1 MDDGVAVLLLK
12 DGLDEVALSL
22 CPHYVRVASPS
33 LGLAPLLRQRLA
45 QARLHAHA
53 SRVSVSPRN
62 KVKVHVHR
70 STLITVQ
77 VCTVETKV
85 RVARVPCR
93 EVVLQ
98 NNLAYIVGN
107 QERRQNVAILV
118 ALHASRRFVKLR
130 FDGTNAYDYLVG
142 EVLALSACLVID
154 TPTGISAHLLH
165 VLMDAA
171 NAAVA
176 ALLLSVVLLNGS
188 SEQFLIRFLYR
199 HVAKHFVLALHVNV
213 LFPLY
218 GRLLTTVMLRLD
230 FVVTSNVEPH
240 CRHFIRHFSSS

>member
-1 MDDGVAVLLLK
+1 
-12 DGLDEVALSL
+12 
-22 CPHYVRVASPS
+22 
-33 LGLAPLLRQRLA
+33 
-45 QARLHAHA
+45 
-53 SRVSVSPRN
+53 
-62 KVKVHVHR
+62 VHR

-188 SEQFLIRFLYR
+188 SVRFLYR
-199 HVAKHFVLALHVNV
+199 HVAKHFVLALHVDV

-240 CRHFIRHFSSS
+240 CRHFIRHSSSS